1 MKYCSY
7 NGRHSLRASYNV
19 LKNHPDYGVNATP
32 TVCYI
37 CKKPMF
43 YTPFFNTM
51 NRDCSK
57 EINTINGVVCPE
69 CKAKLEIATLFIKT
83 FEEEDTIRFGSYIFI
98 NDNALENYFDNVEAL
113 DKINYMHP
121 KDFDF
126 LRNDIDLD
134 LTRF

>member
-19 LKNHPDYGVNATP
+19 LKNHPNYGVNAAP

-57 EINTINGVVCPE
+57 EINTINIE
-69 CKAKLEIATLFIKT
+69 LAKQIAISFN
-83 FEEEDTIRFGSYIFI
+83 EIRFGFQ
-98 NDNALENYFDNVEAL
+98 
-113 DKINYMHP
+113 
-121 KDFDF
+121 
-126 LRNDIDLD
+126 
-134 LTRF
+134 

>member
-19 LKNHPDYGVNATP
+19 LKNHPDYGVNAAP

-43 YTPFFNTM
+43 YTPFF
-51 NRDCSK
+51 
-57 EINTINGVVCPE
+57 
-69 CKAKLEIATLFIKT
+69 
-83 FEEEDTIRFGSYIFI
+83 DTIRFGSYIFI

-126 LRNDIDLD
+126 LRNDINLD
-134 LTRF
+134 LSNF